1 MTHNDLPPCPLPE
14 EGGDFG
20 SQCSQAAG
28 DRALGRPGGAI
39 HNLVS
44 LRDALRD
51 FAAARDWRPF
61 HTPKNLAM
69 AMIVEAAELV
79 EHFQWATPEESMA
92 PPPEKLAAIRDEVA
106 DTLIYLVE
114 LADVLDI
121 DLIAAARDKIAK
133 NALKYP
139 APRGTDGA

>member
-1 MTHNDLPPCPLPE
+1 MTPPIVDL
-14 EGGDFG
+14 
-20 SQCSQAAG
+20 AT
-28 DRALGRPGGAI
+28 
-39 HNLVS
+39 

-51 FAAARDWRPF
+51 FAAARAWQPF

-79 EHFQWATPEESMA
+79 EHFQWATPEESLR
-92 PPPEKLAAIRDEVA
+92 PSPEKLAAIRDEVA

-114 LADVLDI
+114 LADALDI
-121 DLIAAARDKIAK
+121 DLVAAARDKIVK

-139 APRGTDGA
+139 APER